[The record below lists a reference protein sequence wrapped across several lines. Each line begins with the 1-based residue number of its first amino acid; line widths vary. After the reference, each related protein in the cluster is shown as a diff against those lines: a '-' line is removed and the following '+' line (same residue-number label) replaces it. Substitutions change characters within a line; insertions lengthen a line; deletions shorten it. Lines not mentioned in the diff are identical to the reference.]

1 MRFYAI
7 VPAKEHSERVP
18 NKNIRNFN
26 GKPLFY
32 WIINTLKKIED
43 IEKIILDTD
52 SDKISDFVL
61 KFFPDITINFRP
73 EHLHGDFV
81 SMNKIIENIL
91 INYNDTNFFIQTHVT
106 NPCLKKETIEKAIE
120 IFKIQNDYDSLF
132 TVTKIQA
139 RLYDKDFN
147 PLNHD
152 PDELIRTQD
161 LPQVY
166 EENSCLYI
174 FSRNSFFKNKS
185 RIGRNPYLF
194 EINKLEAIDID
205 TEEDFI
211 LAEKI
216 HEIL

>member
-1 MRFYAI
+1 M
-7 VPAKEHSERVP
+7 
-18 NKNIRNFN
+18 
-26 GKPLFY
+26 
-32 WIINTLKKIED
+32 
-43 IEKIILDTD
+43 
-52 SDKISDFVL
+52 
-61 KFFPDITINFRP
+61 
-73 EHLHGDFV
+73 
-81 SMNKIIENIL
+81 
-91 INYNDTNFFIQTHVT
+91 T